1 MLLSIKRLLK
11 NELKDKL
18 TTTEIELL
26 PSSFQK
32 IGDIVILNLK
42 PELLRHSRIIGNI
55 VLRKIPNTRTVCS
68 RTGFITGRFRQPQ
81 LKVVAGE
88 NNTETIH
95 KEHGIFYKLDV
106 SKLMF
111 AKGNLN
117 ERKRIS
123 KLVKPN
129 EVVVDMFAGIGYFS
143 LPIAKLPYVKK
154 VYSIEINPDSF
165 QYLLEN
171 IKLNNVQDKIVPI
184 KGDCEK
190 EVLKLKKIADR
201 VIMGLLPS
209 PKKYLSAA
217 MKVVKPSGT
226 IHYHGLEKKPEKLEN
241 DIGDHLKVIKKVKIK
256 SYSPKVFHF
265 VLDCEFSH

>member
-1 MLLSIKRLLK
+1 MLPSIKRLLK

-18 TTTEIELL
+18 TTEEIELL
-26 PSSFQK
+26 PSSYQK
-32 IGDIVILNLK
+32 IGDILILNLK
-42 PELLRHSRIIGNI
+42 PELSGYDWVIGNV
-55 VLRKIPNTRTVCS
+55 VLKEIPNTRTVCS

-81 LKVVAGE
+81 LKVIAGE
-88 NNTETIH
+88 NNTETTH
-95 KEHGIFYKLDV
+95 KEYGILYKLDV
-106 SKLMF
+106 AKLMF

-143 LPIAKLPYVKK
+143 LPIAKLSHVER

-165 QYLLEN
+165 HYLLEN
-171 IKLNNVQDKIVPI
+171 IKLNNVQGKIVPI

-190 EVLKLKKIADR
+190 EVLKFGKIADR

-217 MKVVKPSGT
+217 MQVVKPGGT

-241 DIGDHLKVIKKVKIK
+241 DIGEHLKVIKKVKIK